1 MLLVLVVKDLDHF
14 NLIADVHQH
23 RKMRF
28 SRQTIP
34 SCAGCYSST
43 LALVSME
50 RLMCTQ
56 VCQNLSPAPV
66 SASYVSVIVT
76 SMKIY
81 VGASIE

>member
-14 NLIADVHQH
+14 NLIVDVHRH

-34 SCAGCYSST
+34 SCTGCYSSA

-56 VCQNLSPAPV
+56 VYQTLSRAPA
-66 SASYVSVIVT
+66 SACYVSVIVT
-76 SMKIY
+76 SMKMY
-81 VGASIE
+81 VRASIE